1 RQMCIRDRA
10 GADDCAHFA
19 AIGLDGEQLLL
30 SQNTRPQ
37 VCFRPHCYLF
47 GRSLHDLEGGLCG
60 RRSNHVLCSSRVVS
74 AQPGGD
80 AIPAKREIA
89 AFEAGIK
96 LGALYHQFVGAPVS
110 VETASSLELAIAE
123 SISLQPYVA
132 EVKVKINREMLQE
145 NVFGYG
151 ELQGKMI
158 FAEVVVDYQGEIVRA
173 RLEYDAEKDY
183 PLMRL
188 L

>member
-1 RQMCIRDRA
+1 M
-10 GADDCAHFA
+10 
-19 AIGLDGEQLLL
+19 
-30 SQNTRPQ
+30 
-37 VCFRPHCYLF
+37 
-47 GRSLHDLEGGLCG
+47 
-60 RRSNHVLCSSRVVS
+60 
-74 AQPGGD
+74 
-80 AIPAKREIA
+80 
-89 AFEAGIK
+89 
-96 LGALYHQFVGAPVS
+96 GAPVS